1 MYAPVTLRYT
11 DVFRASAVADEATVD
26 ITSVDKLYLAVLFLI
41 PGFVCM
47 KTYSI
52 FNGERLDASKALV
65 DALAY
70 SCLIYAAFSWAIYW
84 VQTIGRYQ
92 LPLFCYVVFWTA
104 ILFLVPAGGAVSWFF
119 LRRTRWMASLLP
131 HPLGKAWDY
140 VFSRREPS
148 YVIITLTSGKRV
160 GGAYG
165 GDSFAS
171 SYPYDEQIYVEEV
184 WDLDEEQG
192 FSQRHVRSRGMLIS
206 ANNIESIEFIGLY
219 DDGQDQRQQTKDANE
234 RRLSTAEQGVST
246 EQSGGRL
253 PTTEGQSATAPAA
266 EGQ

>member
-1 MYAPVTLRYT
+1 
-11 DVFRASAVADEATVD
+11 
-26 ITSVDKLYLAVLFLI
+26 
-41 PGFVCM
+41 M
-47 KTYSI
+47 KTYSV
-52 FNGERLDASKALV
+52 FSGERLDASKALV

-84 VQTIGRYQ
+84 VQTVGRYQ
-92 LPLFCYVVFWTA
+92 FPLFCYAAFWTA
-104 ILFLVPAGGAVSWFF
+104 ILFLVPAGGALLWFF

-140 VFSRREPS
+140 VFSRREQS
-148 YVIITLTSGKRV
+148 YVIITLTSGKRI

-192 FSQRHVRSRGMLIS
+192 FRQRHVRSRGMLIS
-206 ANNIESIEFIGLY
+206 ASNIESIEFIGLY
-219 DDGQDQRQQTKDANE
+219 DDGQDQHKQSQDANE
-234 RRLSTAEQGVST
+234 RRVSTAEQGVST

-253 PTTEGQSATAPAA
+253 SAAEGQSASAPAA